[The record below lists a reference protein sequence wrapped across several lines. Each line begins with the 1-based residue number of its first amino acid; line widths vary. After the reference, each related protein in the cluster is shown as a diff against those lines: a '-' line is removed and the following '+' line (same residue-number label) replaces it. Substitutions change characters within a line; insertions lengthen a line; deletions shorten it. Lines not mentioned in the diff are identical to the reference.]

1 MSNDLT
7 REKKKDEHLEKRKKS
22 SKNTAI
28 PAKKPEIERKARN
41 QI

>member
-7 REKKKDEHLEKRKKS
+7 REKKGRTFGKEKKS

-28 PAKKPEIERKARN
+28 PAKKPEIETKARN